1 MKKNFLVA
9 VATVILVAG
18 FATTVWSQTEK
29 TGLAEKRFY
38 VFFSQ
43 GSSEVP
49 TSQKRT
55 ISEIKDYLAE
65 NKDLRPYFYGY
76 RSQLRWRGTDSLAAG
91 WSRSR
96 DGGLLIESIESVA
109 KAIGLETV
117 DEVGLTT
124 QPNLAWFKSMGQADD
139 TPFVMVVV
147 RQDPIAQLDGR
158 VTSAQQT
165 ADSAYVLADE
175 AKKNARTNASGIDSL
190 RLEFNDYKQQAQKK
204 SNLALLRVGFGTI
217 AVSYTDIE
225 PKAIPVLRL
234 EANLSQRFGL
244 QAEGGVVP
252 VGSFNNEAVWDGV
265 FHPAVFWRPASFI
278 KILAGY
284 SLATNFYESDFAIA
298 ESRDDGFLAGLELSV
313 KFLGLNLYVGGGY
326 LRSNADG
333 GFITAGVAF

>member
-175 AKKNARTNASGIDSL
+175 AKKNARTNASDISSL
-190 RLEFNDYKQQAQKK
+190 RQEFDVYKTTQK
-204 SNLALLRVGFGTI
+204 SNLSLLRVGFGTI

-298 ESRDDGFLAGLELSV
+298 ESRDDGFLAGLELSA
-313 KFLGLNLYVGGGY
+313 KLLGLNLYVGGGY

>member
-29 TGLAEKRFY
+29 TGLAGPDSILVTAPLNKVQVMPDSCTLPSGTRVVLTVLYSGGTEKAKRVGLDPNLWGSRGRVALDWVKKHGLIVNSPVDYREGLVGERGVVIRKDEVFY
-38 VFFSQ
+38 SLVNHAKQ
-43 GSSEVP
+43 
-49 TSQKRT
+49 
-55 ISEIKDYLAE
+55 I
-65 NKDLRPYFYGY
+65 
-76 RSQLRWRGTDSLAAG
+76 SQLDER
-91 WSRSR
+91 
-96 DGGLLIESIESVA
+96 VA
-109 KAIGLETV
+109 K
-117 DEVGLTT
+117 
-124 QPNLAWFKSMGQADD
+124 
-139 TPFVMVVV
+139 
-147 RQDPIAQLDGR
+147 
-158 VTSAQQT
+158 AQQT

-333 GFITAGVAF
+333 GFITAGVVF